1 MQPGIWSVT
10 YRIHGAAPEALESLA
25 TIEQLLAQAA
35 SRAGLSIVSSA
46 HHRFAPQGISAV
58 LILSESHIAAHTW
71 PEHAS
76 AYVTIT
82 SCRALDPDQ
91 IEAIGALIT
100 QSLEAR
106 GVESRTV
113 SL

>member
-10 YRIHGAAPEALESLA
+10 YRVHGADPEALGSLP

-46 HHRFAPQGISAV
+46 HHRFAPQGVSAV

-82 SCRALDPDQ
+82 SCRALGQDEA
-91 IEAIGALIT
+91 EAIGALIA
-100 QSLEAR
+100 QGLGAQA
-106 GVESRTV
+106 VESRTV

>member
-10 YRIHGAAPEALESLA
+10 YRIHGADPGALNSLPA
-25 TIEQLLAQAA
+25 VEQLLAQAA
-35 SRAGLSIVSSA
+35 RRAGLSAVA
-46 HHRFAPQGISAV
+46 GTRHRFAPQGISAV
-58 LILSESHIAAHTW
+58 LILAESHIAAHTW
-71 PEHAS
+71 PERAS

-82 SCRALDPDQ
+82 SCRALEREDID
-91 IEAIGALIT
+91 AVAALIA
-100 QSLEAR
+100 QDLGAQ